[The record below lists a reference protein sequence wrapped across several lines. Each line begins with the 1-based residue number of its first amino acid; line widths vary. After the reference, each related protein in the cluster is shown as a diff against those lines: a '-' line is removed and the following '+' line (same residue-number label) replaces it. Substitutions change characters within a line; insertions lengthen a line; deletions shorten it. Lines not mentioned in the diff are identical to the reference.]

1 MNLEYES
8 TYPAFEN
15 RDYYVDLGE
24 HISYYRKRAN
34 LTQQALADR
43 VNITRSYLSRIEN
56 TNYSQP
62 FSLELLFNISR
73 ELDIPLHYFFKP
85 FPAPTEEKIV
95 KPDKKR

>member
-24 HISYYRKRAN
+24 HICYYRKRAN
-34 LTQQALADR
+34 LTQQALANR

-73 ELDIPLHYFFKP
+73 ELDTPLQYFFKP
-85 FPAPTEEKIV
+85 FPSPKEEKIV
-95 KPDKKR
+95 RPEKKK